1 MAVIDI
7 TQLARSRGELSG
19 QSFAWRFAR
28 SMDATSKLLG
38 MMEHEPRLRKFLRR
52 SIPVGQDVDDY
63 VQDVYLRV
71 LQSVS
76 ERNIENPWGFLRR
89 VASSVLIDD
98 VRKRR
103 IRMAAYHVP
112 SEEAAN
118 VPSLGASP
126 EQATLDL
133 EQLARLR
140 RALGRLSPQAQQ
152 IFQLVR
158 VEGLSHKE
166 AGALLKLPIKTV
178 SKSIERSL
186 ARLATDFMNGSDDD
200 R

>member
-1 MAVIDI
+1 
-7 TQLARSRGELSG
+7 
-19 QSFAWRFAR
+19 
-28 SMDATSKLLG
+28 MDATSKLLG

-76 ERNIENPWGFLRR
+76 ERNVENPWGFLRR

-98 VRKRR
+98 VRKRS

-112 SEEAAN
+112 SEEAAH
-118 VPSLGASP
+118 VPSVGASP

-166 AGALLKLPIKTV
+166 AGALLKLPVKTV

>member
-1 MAVIDI
+1 
-7 TQLARSRGELSG
+7 
-19 QSFAWRFAR
+19 
-28 SMDATSKLLG
+28 MDATSKLLV
-38 MMEHEPRLRKFLRR
+38 MMEHEQRLRRFLRR
-52 SIPVGQDVDDY
+52 SIPVDHEVDDY

-76 ERNIENPWGFLRR
+76 GSNVENPWGFLRR
-89 VASSVLIDD
+89 VASNVLIDH

-103 IRMAAYHVP
+103 ARMADYHVP

-118 VPSLGASP
+118 VPSGGASP
-126 EQATLDL
+126 EQTTLDM
-133 EQLARLR
+133 EQMARLR
-140 RALGRLSPQAQQ
+140 RALQSLSPQAQQ

-158 VEGLSHKE
+158 VDGLTHKE
-166 AGALLKLPIKTV
+166 AGALLNLPAKTV

-186 ARLATDFMNGSDDD
+186 ARLSNDFMSGADND